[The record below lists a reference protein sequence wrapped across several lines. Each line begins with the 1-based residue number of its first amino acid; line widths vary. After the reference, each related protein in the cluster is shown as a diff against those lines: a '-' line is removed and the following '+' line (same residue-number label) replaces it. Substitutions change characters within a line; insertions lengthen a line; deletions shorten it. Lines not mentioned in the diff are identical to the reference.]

1 MKESDK
7 IEEARRREEQLDTVR
22 FDGDI
27 DLDREKTR
35 EQLGFK
41 DHEKTD
47 ELKIV
52 GTASYANGDKQEFTD
67 SAAFIAT
74 IKKELPYRNTTGF
87 QFKVITTDAAI
98 RKAIDDLIYNEYGEK
113 NPRTLE
119 DYKTPESDN
128 PKKKMRMEGRMA
140 AAKAEADRRNAARSD
155 DRPPMAKQLSKDVR

>member
-35 EQLGFK
+35 EQLGFR
-41 DHEKTD
+41 DDAPSEKR
-47 ELKIV
+47 
-52 GTASYANGDKQEFTD
+52 Q
-67 SAAFIAT
+67 
-74 IKKELPYRNTTGF
+74 
-87 QFKVITTDAAI
+87 
-98 RKAIDDLIYNEYGEK
+98 
-113 NPRTLE
+113 
-119 DYKTPESDN
+119 
-128 PKKKMRMEGRMA
+128 RMEGRMA